1 MREVRFDPPA
11 TDKQPFALAAY
22 IRNPELGEKGFPH
35 EFERSMF
42 DARFDIILLKVCYNL
57 YVGVCFAIVL
67 LKVCRQSVLGA

>member
-42 DARFDIILLKVCYNL
+42 DARFDIILLKVCL
-57 YVGVCFAIVL
+57 
-67 LKVCRQSVLGA
+67 